1 MSALGQQFVSEA
13 RDLIAQATDALIGIE
28 RDGVSDARVDQL
40 LRAFHTLKGSAGLL
54 DLPAMALT
62 MHAAEDLVA
71 AVRSGRVAATAAVID
86 QALACLDLVAR
97 WVDAYEAAGELPAD
111 AGHAARDASERLRR
125 LFSPDAAA
133 APAGEALPEW
143 AVRLLERHREI
154 AAQAAS
160 GPDGLH
166 ALSYA
171 PHAGCFFDGDDPL
184 QLLRRVPGLLAL
196 RVEGAEG
203 PLAELDPFACR
214 LRIHAIAAAPRD
226 QLSAIFRQVPDQ
238 VRILPVPADAVRA
251 APQEASAASRAIVE
265 KVIEEQCTMLRAAGP
280 PDGLAGRIGA
290 AARSATNALRHAGLE
305 QFGAAIAQAGAI
317 AQENLSAEAL
327 IAALER
333 ASGDIGAQPAGD
345 ALAAPHD
352 DAASRWVRV
361 PEARVDALINL
372 AGELMVLKNSFAH
385 LARQVEAEAGPDL
398 SRAARREHDAIERL
412 AADFHDAALSLRM
425 VPVGEVLRRFPR
437 LVRDLSQRL
446 DKKVELV
453 TRGETTE
460 SDKAIVDRLYEPL
473 LHIVRN
479 ALDHGIEAPD
489 ARRAAGKP
497 ETGSITIA
505 ASQAGDRIVIEIAD
519 DGRGIDPSA
528 VRRKAEERGL
538 MPRETLLALPDE
550 QVLGLIFT
558 AGISTAAQITE
569 ISGRGVGMD
578 VVRQTVEQIGG
589 KVSLASRPG
598 AGTSVRLDLPVSIAT
613 ARIMVVETA
622 GQRFGISM
630 DSVTETVRVK
640 PDRIRPIKNNEGFV
654 LRDRLVPICSLAALM
669 GLGETRSSGDARLL
683 IIVEAGAKIAAVEV
697 DSIRDRMQAVLK
709 PMQGLLS
716 ATRGYAGTTILGDG
730 SVLLVLDVKEILP

>member
-1 MSALGQQFVSEA
+1 MSALGEQFVSEA

-54 DLPAMALT
+54 DMPAMALT

-97 WVDAYEAAGELPAD
+97 WVDAYEAAGELPAG

-125 LFSPDAAA
+125 LLSPDTAP

-143 AVRLLERHREI
+143 AARLLDRHREI

-166 ALSYA
+166 ALSYE

-196 RVEGAEG
+196 RVEGAES
-203 PLAELDPFACR
+203 PLAELDPYACR
-214 LRIHAIAAAPRD
+214 LRFHAIAAAPRD

-238 VRILPVPADAVRA
+238 VRILPVPADAQRA
-251 APQEASAASRAIVE
+251 APQEASSRAIVE
-265 KVIEEQCTMLRAAGP
+265 KVIEEQCAMLRAAGP

-305 QFGAAIAQAGAI
+305 QLAAAIAEAGVI
-317 AQENLSAEAL
+317 AQGNRSAETL
-327 IAALER
+327 VAALER
-333 ASGDIGAQPAGD
+333 ASGDIRTQPAGD
-345 ALAAPHD
+345 ALAATQD
-352 DAASRWVRV
+352 DAARRWVRV

-398 SRAARREHDAIERL
+398 SRAVRREQDAIERL

-425 VPVGEVLRRFPR
+425 VPVGEVLRPFPR
-437 LVRDLSQRL
+437 LVRDLSHRL
-446 DKKVELV
+446 DKKVQLV

-479 ALDHGIEAPD
+479 ALDHGIETPD

-505 ASQAGDRIVIEIAD
+505 ASQAGDRIVIEITD

-538 MPRETLLALPDE
+538 MPGEALLALSDE
-550 QVLGLIFT
+550 QVLGLIFA
-558 AGISTAAQITE
+558 AGVSTAAEITD

-613 ARIMVVETA
+613 ARIMVVEAA

-630 DSVTETVRVK
+630 DAVTETVRLK

-654 LRDRLVPICSLAALM
+654 LRDRVVPICSLAALM
-669 GLGETRSSGDARLL
+669 GLAAEAKSGADARLL

-697 DSIRDRMQAVLK
+697 DSIRERMQAVLK